1 MNTANTAN
9 KTDPHRTPVSRRSKA
24 AKKERN
30 EWRDVLLFYVLPFL
44 VFNGLLLVLVASKPH
59 ITIQVANTKDY
70 RTTTA
75 KITVQSLLPIKEF
88 ASAQEGTPLLLTETK
103 KGEYTADISRN
114 GVIEIYARG
123 MNGMTTTEY
132 EHVNIL
138 DDVAPLIGEQ
148 YAIQD
153 GILTLTL
160 EDSQS
165 GLDYQS
171 VFAVTASG
179 ATLLPLSSDKQTGL
193 FTFPMQEELLV
204 ICASDL
210 AGNGMQATFSTH
222 AEMISPEGIPAAQYP
237 PDTAQAASPDIPA
250 QADVQQAQ
258 AGLPAQAD
266 MQQAQTGLPAQADTQ
281 AQAAAQPDIPA
292 QTPTARAELPTQ
304 AAALPAM
311 PSTAADDSII
321 IHINTHEP

>member
-1 MNTANTAN
+1 MNTAN
-9 KTDPHRTPVSRRSKA
+9 KTDPHRTPVSRRSKT

-30 EWRDVLLFYVLPFL
+30 EWSDVLLFYVLPFL

-123 MNGMTTTEY
+123 MNGMMTTEY

-148 YAIQD
+148 YSIQE

-171 VFAVTASG
+171 VFAITASG
-179 ATLLPLSSDKQTGL
+179 VTLLPLSSDKQTGL
-193 FTFPMQEELLV
+193 FTFPMQEDLLI

-222 AEMISPEGIPAAQYP
+222 TEVISPEGIPVAQYP
-237 PDTAQAASPDIPA
+237 PDAAQAASSDIPT
-250 QADVQQAQ
+250 QT
-258 AGLPAQAD
+258 GLPAQAD
-266 MQQAQTGLPAQADTQ
+266 TQQAQTELSAQADTQQAQTGLPAQADTQ
-281 AQAAAQPDIPA
+281 AQATA
-292 QTPTARAELPTQ
+292 QTPTAQAELPTQ
-304 AAALPAM
+304 AAASSAM

-321 IHINTHEP
+321 IHINTQEP